1 MTMPKFTV
9 TPAMIEEVAGELDV
23 GYRVFVHRST
33 GAIEVLMDLEKFDDV
48 DEEIR
53 GITQRFLDRESAD
66 YVEVERWN
74 TREEFEM
81 MAGFAEQLADAP
93 AMQEQLI
100 TALNGSKPF
109 RNFKFIINNAGPYR
123 QQWFAFKDARQQAY
137 VKKRLE
143 LLLAD
148 DHLK

>member
-1 MTMPKFTV
+1 
-9 TPAMIEEVAGELDV
+9 MIEEVAGELNV
-23 GYRVFVHRST
+23 GYRMFVHRST
-33 GAIEVLMDLEKFDDV
+33 GSIRSIMDLEKFIDV
-48 DEEIR
+48 DKDIR
-53 GITQRFLDRESAD
+53 ESTQQFLDRESVD

-93 AMQEQLI
+93 AVQEQLI

-143 LLLAD
+143 LLLED

>member
-1 MTMPKFTV
+1 MTVPKFTI

-23 GYRVFVHRST
+23 GYRMFIHRST
-33 GAIEVLMDLEKFDDV
+33 GSIQSIIDLEKFMDV

-53 GITQRFLDRESAD
+53 ESTQRFLDRESAD
-66 YVEVERWN
+66 YVEVERWS

-81 MAGFAEQLADAP
+81 MAGFAEQVADAP

-100 TALNGSKPF
+100 TALNRSKPF
-109 RNFKFIINNAGPYR
+109 RNFKFIIDNAGPYR
-123 QQWFAFKDARQQAY
+123 EQWFAFKNARQQDL
-137 VKKRLE
+137 VKKQLE
-143 LLLAD
+143 LLLED